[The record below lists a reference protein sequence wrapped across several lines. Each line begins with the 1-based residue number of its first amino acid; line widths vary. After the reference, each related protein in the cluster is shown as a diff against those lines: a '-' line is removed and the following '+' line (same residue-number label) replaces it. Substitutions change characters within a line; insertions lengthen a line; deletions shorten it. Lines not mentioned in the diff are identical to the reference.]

1 MDLFPHERHRLD
13 DIDGY
18 LGGQEPRLVSMFDI
32 FTRLTREDG
41 KPPAERQFLAAG
53 HMAGQGLCLPPRSAP
68 PPVSPDGLRGGA
80 HRGADRGDFL
90 LTPARPRLGEQPSEP
105 LRQNRCCEIAPVEYG

>member
-41 KPPAERQFLAAG
+41 KPPAERRFLAAG
-53 HMAGQGLCLPPRSAP
+53 TWRARA
-68 PPVSPDGLRGGA
+68 VA
-80 HRGADRGDFL
+80 YHRARRRRLFL
-90 LTPARPRLGEQPSEP
+90 LTAYAAALIGV
-105 LRQNRCCEIAPVEYG
+105 LIAAIFY

>member
-53 HMAGQGLCLPPRSAP
+53 TWRARALAC
-68 PPVSPDGLRGGA
+68 
-80 HRGADRGDFL
+80 HRARRRRLLL
-90 LTPARPRLGEQPSEP
+90 LTAYAAAL
-105 LRQNRCCEIAPVEYG
+105 IAVLIAATFY